1 MVKCPADGMTIKS
14 RDSNNQR
21 IAALEE
27 KVAEQSKTIA
37 ALQRQLQSLSAI
49 LASAAQCIAE
59 PILVEEVTTTVATEE
74 TNGIQTTDRLERQEE
89 LVEEEVAP
97 VISPVKK
104 ETPPPVQYNYKNLL
118 QEHVVKQ
125 GWTLPTYQTSKCAG
139 GFSSII
145 TVNENSYTSKT
156 MKSKV
161 LAEKSAACV
170 LLQAL
175 NVIDENGVPVAD
187 GDPKRNAGVSKYSW
201 CKNQLQE
208 YFAKCGLKYP
218 SYTITPVGGK
228 GFTAEV
234 SHEKFP
240 EKVLGPLACS
250 KRIAEQMVAHKAIS
264 VWKIIE
270 DSSDS

>member
-1 MVKCPADGMTIKS
+1 MVKCPTDGMTIKN

-27 KVAEQSKTIA
+27 KVDEQAKTIA
-37 ALQRQLQSLSAI
+37 LLQQQLQSLSVI
-49 LASAAQCIAE
+49 LASAAQSIAK
-59 PILVEEVTTTVATEE
+59 PVS
-74 TNGIQTTDRLERQEE
+74 
-89 LVEEEVAP
+89 VEEESSAVEITNGSCTDRPDKDEP
-97 VISPVKK
+97 VVEEPTPAATKK
-104 ETPPPVQYNYKNLL
+104 ETPLPVQYNYKNLL

-125 GWTLPTYQTSKCAG
+125 GWTLPTYQTEKCSG
-139 GFSSII
+139 GFASVI
-145 TVNENSYTSKT
+145 TVNEQSYTSKT

-170 LLQAL
+170 FLQAL
-175 NVIDENGVPVAD
+175 NVIDENGVPVSD
-187 GDPKRNAGVSKYSW
+187 GDPKRNAGISKYSW

-218 SYTITPVGGK
+218 SYTITSVGGK

-250 KRIAEQMVAHKAIS
+250 KRIAEQMAAHKAIS
-264 VWKIIE
+264 VWRILE